1 MNHTT
6 TWTFEAKDNVSQPLH
21 TAQENVRRA
30 AEGMRNTW
38 RNLVSSM
45 KEGWDK
51 LATSMRP
58 IDWQA
63 ASQGFLNITQKFS
76 EAAQV
81 GADYE
86 KSLLDVA
93 AITGITGDDLDKLGD
108 KARNLAKEFGG
119 TATDN
124 LATFQTILSR
134 LGPQIGESDEA
145 LAKMGSYANT
155 LAKTMGGDVV
165 GATDALTTSML
176 QFKVDLQNPIAAAGE
191 MERMMNVMA
200 AGAKE
205 GAAEVTQIAQA
216 LVQAGGAAKL
226 SNVSFEETNAAL
238 QALAQSGKYGAEAG
252 VGLRNVLI
260 KMNAPSALSKEA
272 TNMLAAYRV
281 NMQKVSD
288 TTVPFAERLKELQKI
303 GQNTDVLAAVFG
315 AENIQ
320 AAQGLI
326 NTADAQAELT
336 QQISGTNVATE
347 QASIVMSGW
356 SEWLGRCKAW
366 LDDLKIGSFSFTK
379 VLGVVGDSL
388 GGVVS
393 VLGDMGSA
401 YSGLAPVLKGVGAWL
416 RQTVVAQKLMV
427 VWTKV
432 ATAVQWLW
440 NAALSANPIGIV
452 IVAIGALVAAIVWLA
467 NKVSG
472 WGEAWKHTWE
482 GAKLLFQG
490 FIAYIEMGWTTLIN
504 GLMIGLNKIKAGW
517 YSFKNAV
524 GLGDEAENN
533 KMLSQINED
542 TEKRKQAIADSAKKV
557 YETGIAAKEEFIKA
571 GQSLTWNK
579 EEKKEATEAPKAGN
593 LSASSA
599 IGGGTNPNPIT
610 PTKGSKEGGK
620 DGTMSVGG
628 SGGGNK
634 NITVNITMNCTFPI
648 DKTIGSKENAA
659 NGVIS
664 KINDR
669 MRDALVTL

>member
-1 MNHTT
+1 VNHTT
-6 TWTFEAKDNVSQPLH
+6 TWIFEAKDNVSQPLH

-30 AEGMRNTW
+30 TEGMHNTW
-38 RNLVSSM
+38 KDFISSM

-93 AITGITGDDLDKLGD
+93 AITGITGDDLDKLGG

-176 QFKVDLQNPIAAAGE
+176 QFKVNLDDPIAAAAE

-205 GAAEVTQIAQA
+205 GAAEVPQIAQA
-216 LVQAGGAAKL
+216 LIQAGGAAKL

-272 TNMLAAYRV
+272 TNMLAAYGV

-326 NTADAQAELT
+326 NTAQAQAELT

-347 QASIVMSGW
+347 QATIVMSGW
-356 SEWLGRCKAW
+356 SEWMGRCKAW

-388 GGVVS
+388 GGVIS
-393 VLGDMGSA
+393 TLGDMGSA
-401 YSGLAPVLKGVGAWL
+401 YSGLAPVVKALGGWLK
-416 RQTVVAQKLMV
+416 QTVVVQKLMV
-427 VWTKV
+427 VWTKA

-440 NAALSANPIGIV
+440 NAALSANPIGII
-452 IVAIGALVAAIVWLA
+452 IVAIGALVAGIIYLA

-490 FIAYIEMGWTTLIN
+490 FSASIETVWLTMVN
-504 GLMIGLNKIKAGW
+504 SLMIGLNKIKEGW
-517 YSFKNAV
+517 YEFKNAV
-524 GLGDEAENN
+524 GLGDESENN
-533 KMLSQINED
+533 KMLAQINKD
-542 TEKRKQAIADSAKKV
+542 TENRKKAIADSAKV
-557 YETGIAAKEEFIKA
+557 AYEANLAAKEEFIKA

-579 EEKKEATEAPKAGN
+579 NKKEATEAPKAGN

-599 IGGGTNPNPIT
+599 IGGGASPNPIT
-610 PTKGSKEGGK
+610 PTKGNKEGGK
-620 DGTMSVGG
+620 DSTMSVGG
-628 SGGGNK
+628 SGGGSK
-634 NITVNITMNCTFPI
+634 TITINITMNNTFPI
-648 DKTIGSKENAA
+648 DKTIGSKENTA

>member
-6 TWTFEAKDNVSQPLH
+6 TWIFEAKDNVSQPLH

-30 AEGMRNTW
+30 TEGMHNTW
-38 RNLVSSM
+38 KDFISSM

-51 LATSMRP
+51 LATSIRP

-93 AITGITGDDLDKLGD
+93 AITGITGDDLDKLGG

-176 QFKVDLQNPIAAAGE
+176 QFKVNLDDPIATAGE

-205 GAAEVTQIAQA
+205 GAAEVPQIAQA

-272 TNMLAAYRV
+272 TNMLAAYGV

-326 NTADAQAELT
+326 NTAQAQAELT
-336 QQISGTNVATE
+336 EQISGTNVATE
-347 QASIVMSGW
+347 QATIVMSGW
-356 SEWLGRCKAW
+356 SEWMGRCKAW

-388 GGVVS
+388 GGVIS
-393 VLGDMGSA
+393 TLGDMGSA
-401 YSGLAPVLKGVGAWL
+401 YSGLAPVVKALGGWLK
-416 RQTVVAQKLMV
+416 QTVVAQKLMV

-440 NAALSANPIGIV
+440 NAALSANPIGII
-452 IVAIGALVAAIVWLA
+452 IVAIGALVAGIIYLA

-490 FIAYIEMGWTTLIN
+490 FSASIETVWLTMVN
-504 GLMIGLNKIKAGW
+504 SLMIGLNKIKEGW
-517 YSFKNAV
+517 YEFKNAV
-524 GLGDEAENN
+524 GLGDENENN
-533 KMLSQINED
+533 KMLAQINED
-542 TEKRKQAIADSAKKV
+542 TENRKKAIADSAKV
-557 YETGIAAKEEFIKA
+557 AYEANLAAKEEFTKA

-579 EEKKEATEAPKAGN
+579 EKKEATEAPKAGN

-599 IGGGTNPNPIT
+599 IGGGANPTPIT
-610 PTKGSKEGGK
+610 PTKGGKDGGK

-628 SGGGNK
+628 SGGGSK
-634 NITVNITMNCTFPI
+634 TITINITMNNTFPI

>member
-6 TWTFEAKDNVSQPLH
+6 TWIFEAKDNVSQPLH

-30 AEGMRNTW
+30 TEGMHNTW
-38 RNLVSSM
+38 KDFISSV

-93 AITGITGDDLDKLGD
+93 AITGITGDDLDKLGG

-176 QFKVDLQNPIAAAGE
+176 QFKVNLDDPIAAAGE

-205 GAAEVTQIAQA
+205 GAAEVPQIAQA

-272 TNMLAAYRV
+272 TNMLAAYGV

-288 TTVPFAERLKELQKI
+288 TTMPFAERLKELQKI

-326 NTADAQAELT
+326 NTAQAQAELT
-336 QQISGTNVATE
+336 EQISGTNVATE
-347 QASIVMSGW
+347 QATIVMSGW
-356 SEWLGRCKAW
+356 SEWMSRCKAW

-388 GGVVS
+388 GGVIS
-393 VLGDMGSA
+393 TLGDMGSA
-401 YSGLAPVLKGVGAWL
+401 YSGLAPVVKALGGWLK
-416 RQTVVAQKLMV
+416 QTVIVQKLMV
-427 VWTKV
+427 VWTKA

-440 NAALSANPIGIV
+440 NAALSANPIGII
-452 IVAIGALVAAIVWLA
+452 IVAIGALVAGIIYLA

-490 FIAYIEMGWTTLIN
+490 FSASIETVWLTMVN
-504 GLMIGLNKIKAGW
+504 SLMIGLNKIKEGW
-517 YSFKNAV
+517 YEFKNAV
-524 GLGDEAENN
+524 GLGDENENN
-533 KMLSQINED
+533 KMLAQINED
-542 TEKRKQAIADSAKKV
+542 TENRKKAIADSAKV
-557 YETGIAAKEEFIKA
+557 AYEANLAAKEEFTKA
-571 GQSLTWNK
+571 GQSLSWNK
-579 EEKKEATEAPKAGN
+579 EKKEATEAPKAGN

-599 IGGGTNPNPIT
+599 IGVGANPIPIT
-610 PTKGSKEGGK
+610 PTKGGKDAGK
-620 DGTMSVGG
+620 DGTMSIGG
-628 SGGGNK
+628 SGGGSK
-634 NITVNITMNCTFPI
+634 TITINITMNNTFPI

>member
-6 TWTFEAKDNVSQPLH
+6 TWIFEAKDNVSQPLH

-30 AEGMRNTW
+30 TEGMHNTW
-38 RNLVSSM
+38 KDFISSM

-93 AITGITGDDLDKLGD
+93 AITGITGDDLDKLGG

-176 QFKVDLQNPIAAAGE
+176 QFKVNLDDPIAAAAE

-205 GAAEVTQIAQA
+205 GAAEVPQIAQA

-272 TNMLAAYRV
+272 TNMLEAYGV

-326 NTADAQAELT
+326 NTAQAQAELT

-347 QASIVMSGW
+347 QATIVMSGW
-356 SEWLGRCKAW
+356 SEWMGRCKAW
-366 LDDLKIGSFSFTK
+366 LDDLKIGSFSFAK

-388 GGVVS
+388 GGVIS
-393 VLGDMGSA
+393 TLGDMGSA
-401 YSGLAPVLKGVGAWL
+401 YSGLAPVVKALGGWLK
-416 RQTVVAQKLMV
+416 QTVVVQKLMV
-427 VWTKV
+427 VWTKA

-440 NAALSANPIGIV
+440 NAALSANPIGII
-452 IVAIGALVAAIVWLA
+452 IVAIGALVAGIIYLA

-490 FIAYIEMGWTTLIN
+490 FSASIETVWLTMVN
-504 GLMIGLNKIKAGW
+504 SLMIGLNKIKEGW
-517 YSFKNAV
+517 YEFKNAV
-524 GLGDEAENN
+524 GLGDESENN
-533 KMLSQINED
+533 KMLAQINED
-542 TEKRKQAIADSAKKV
+542 TENRKKAIADSAKV
-557 YETGIAAKEEFIKA
+557 AYEANLAAKEEFIKA

-579 EEKKEATEAPKAGN
+579 DKKEATEAPKAGN

-599 IGGGTNPNPIT
+599 IGGGASPNPIT

-620 DGTMSVGG
+620 DSTMSVGG
-628 SGGGNK
+628 SGGGSK
-634 NITVNITMNCTFPI
+634 TITINITMNNTFPI

-669 MRDALVTL
+669 MRDALITL

>member
-6 TWTFEAKDNVSQPLH
+6 TWIFEAKDNVSQPLH

-30 AEGMRNTW
+30 TEGMHNTW
-38 RNLVSSM
+38 KDFISSM

-93 AITGITGDDLDKLGD
+93 AITGITGDDLDKLGG

-176 QFKVDLQNPIAAAGE
+176 QFKVNLDDPIAAAGE

-205 GAAEVTQIAQA
+205 GAAEVPQIAQA

-272 TNMLAAYRV
+272 TNMLAAYGV

-326 NTADAQAELT
+326 NTAQAQAELT
-336 QQISGTNVATE
+336 EQISGTNVATE
-347 QASIVMSGW
+347 QATIVMSGW
-356 SEWLGRCKAW
+356 SEWMGRCKAW

-388 GGVVS
+388 GGVIS
-393 VLGDMGSA
+393 TLGDMGSA
-401 YSGLAPVLKGVGAWL
+401 YSGLAPVVKALGGWLK
-416 RQTVVAQKLMV
+416 QTVVVQKLMV
-427 VWTKV
+427 VWTKA

-440 NAALSANPIGIV
+440 NAALSANPIGII
-452 IVAIGALVAAIVWLA
+452 IVAIGALVAGIIYLA

-490 FIAYIEMGWTTLIN
+490 FSASIETVWLTMVN
-504 GLMIGLNKIKAGW
+504 SLMIGLNKIKEGW
-517 YSFKNAV
+517 YEFKNAV
-524 GLGDEAENN
+524 GLGDESENN
-533 KMLSQINED
+533 KMLAQINED
-542 TEKRKQAIADSAKKV
+542 TENRKKAIADSAKV
-557 YETGIAAKEEFIKA
+557 AYEANLAAKEEFIKA

-579 EEKKEATEAPKAGN
+579 DKKEATEAPKASN

-599 IGGGTNPNPIT
+599 IGGGASPNPIT

-620 DGTMSVGG
+620 DSTMSVGG
-628 SGGGNK
+628 SGGGSK
-634 NITVNITMNCTFPI
+634 TITINITMNNTFPI

>member
-6 TWTFEAKDNVSQPLH
+6 TWIFEAKDNVSQPLH

-30 AEGMRNTW
+30 TEGMHNTW
-38 RNLVSSM
+38 KDFISSM

-93 AITGITGDDLDKLGD
+93 AITGITGDDLDKLGG

-176 QFKVDLQNPIAAAGE
+176 QFKVNLDDPIAAAGE

-205 GAAEVTQIAQA
+205 GAAEVPQIAQA

-272 TNMLAAYRV
+272 TNMLAAYGV

-326 NTADAQAELT
+326 NTAQAQAELT
-336 QQISGTNVATE
+336 EQISGTNVAAE
-347 QASIVMSGW
+347 QATIVMSGW
-356 SEWLGRCKAW
+356 SEWMSRCKAW

-388 GGVVS
+388 GGVIS
-393 VLGDMGSA
+393 TLGDMGSA
-401 YSGLAPVLKGVGAWL
+401 YSGLAPVVKALGGWIK
-416 RQTVVAQKLMV
+416 QTVVAQKLMV

-440 NAALSANPIGIV
+440 NAALSANPIGII
-452 IVAIGALVAAIVWLA
+452 IVAIGALVAGIIYLA

-490 FIAYIEMGWTTLIN
+490 FSASIETVWLTMVN
-504 GLMIGLNKIKAGW
+504 SLMIGLNKIKEGW
-517 YSFKNAV
+517 YEFKNAV
-524 GLGDEAENN
+524 GLGDESENN

-542 TEKRKQAIADSAKKV
+542 TENRKKAIADSAKV
-557 YETGIAAKEEFIKA
+557 AYEANLAAKEEFIKA

-579 EEKKEATEAPKAGN
+579 EKKEATEAPKAGN

-599 IGGGTNPNPIT
+599 IGGGANPTPIT
-610 PTKGSKEGGK
+610 PTKGGKDGGK

-628 SGGGNK
+628 SGGGSK
-634 NITVNITMNCTFPI
+634 TITINITMNNTFPI

>member
-6 TWTFEAKDNVSQPLH
+6 TWIFEAKDNVSQPLH

-30 AEGMRNTW
+30 TEGMHNTW
-38 RNLVSSM
+38 KDFISSM

-93 AITGITGDDLDKLGD
+93 AITGITGDDLDKLGG

-176 QFKVDLQNPIAAAGE
+176 QFKVNLDDPIAAAAE

-205 GAAEVTQIAQA
+205 GAAEVPQIAQA
-216 LVQAGGAAKL
+216 LIQAGGAAKL

-272 TNMLAAYRV
+272 TNMLAAYGV

-326 NTADAQAELT
+326 NTAQAQAELT

-347 QASIVMSGW
+347 QATIVMSGW
-356 SEWLGRCKAW
+356 SEWMGRCKAW

-388 GGVVS
+388 GGVIS
-393 VLGDMGSA
+393 TLGDMGSA
-401 YSGLAPVLKGVGAWL
+401 YSGLAPVVKALGGWLK
-416 RQTVVAQKLMV
+416 QTVVVQKLMV
-427 VWTKV
+427 VWTKA

-440 NAALSANPIGIV
+440 NAALSANPIGII
-452 IVAIGALVAAIVWLA
+452 IVAIGALVAGIIYLA

-490 FIAYIEMGWTTLIN
+490 FSASIETVWLTMVN
-504 GLMIGLNKIKAGW
+504 SLMIGLNKIKEGW
-517 YSFKNAV
+517 YEFKNAV
-524 GLGDEAENN
+524 GLGDENENN
-533 KMLSQINED
+533 KMLAQINED
-542 TEKRKQAIADSAKKV
+542 TENRKKAITDSAKV
-557 YETGIAAKEEFIKA
+557 AYEANLAAKEEFIKA

-579 EEKKEATEAPKAGN
+579 NKKEATEAPKAGN

-599 IGGGTNPNPIT
+599 IGGGASPNPIT
-610 PTKGSKEGGK
+610 PTKGNKEGGK
-620 DGTMSVGG
+620 DSTMSVGG
-628 SGGGNK
+628 SGGGSK
-634 NITVNITMNCTFPI
+634 TITINITMNNTFPI
-648 DKTIGSKENAA
+648 DKTIGSKENTA

>member
-6 TWTFEAKDNVSQPLH
+6 TWIFEAKDNVSQPLH

-30 AEGMRNTW
+30 TEGMHNTW
-38 RNLVSSM
+38 KDFISSM

-93 AITGITGDDLDKLGD
+93 AITGITGDDLDKLGG

-176 QFKVDLQNPIAAAGE
+176 QFKVNLDDPIAAAGE

-205 GAAEVTQIAQA
+205 GAAEVPQIAQA

-272 TNMLAAYRV
+272 TNMLAAYGV

-326 NTADAQAELT
+326 NTAQAQAELT
-336 QQISGTNVATE
+336 EQISGTNVATE
-347 QASIVMSGW
+347 QATIVMSGW
-356 SEWLGRCKAW
+356 SEWMGRCKAW

-388 GGVVS
+388 GGVIS
-393 VLGDMGSA
+393 TLGDMGSA
-401 YSGLAPVLKGVGAWL
+401 YSGLAPVVKALGGWLK
-416 RQTVVAQKLMV
+416 QTVVAQKLMV

-440 NAALSANPIGIV
+440 NAALSANPIGII
-452 IVAIGALVAAIVWLA
+452 IVAIGALVAGIIYLA

-490 FIAYIEMGWTTLIN
+490 FSASIETVWLTMVN
-504 GLMIGLNKIKAGW
+504 SLMIGLNKIKEGW
-517 YSFKNAV
+517 YEFKNAV
-524 GLGDEAENN
+524 GLGDENENN
-533 KMLSQINED
+533 KMLAQINED
-542 TEKRKQAIADSAKKV
+542 TENRKKAIADSAKV
-557 YETGIAAKEEFIKA
+557 AYEANLAAKEEFTKA
-571 GQSLTWNK
+571 GQSLSWNK
-579 EEKKEATEAPKAGN
+579 EKKEATEAPKAGN

-599 IGGGTNPNPIT
+599 IGVGANPIPIT
-610 PTKGSKEGGK
+610 PTKGGKDAGK
-620 DGTMSVGG
+620 DGTMSIGG
-628 SGGGNK
+628 SGGGSK
-634 NITVNITMNCTFPI
+634 TITINITMNNTFPI

>member
-6 TWTFEAKDNVSQPLH
+6 TWIFEAKDNVSQPLY

-30 AEGMRNTW
+30 TEGMHNTW
-38 RNLVSSM
+38 KDFISSM

-93 AITGITGDDLDKLGD
+93 AITGITGDDLDKLGG

-176 QFKVDLQNPIAAAGE
+176 QFKVNLDDPIAAAGE

-205 GAAEVTQIAQA
+205 GAAEVPQIAQA

-272 TNMLAAYRV
+272 TNMLAAYGV

-326 NTADAQAELT
+326 NTAQAQAELT
-336 QQISGTNVATE
+336 EQISGTNVATE
-347 QASIVMSGW
+347 QATIVMSGW
-356 SEWLGRCKAW
+356 SEWMGRCKAW

-388 GGVVS
+388 GGVIS
-393 VLGDMGSA
+393 TLGDMGSA
-401 YSGLAPVLKGVGAWL
+401 YSGLAPVVKALGGWLK
-416 RQTVVAQKLMV
+416 QTVVVQKLMV
-427 VWTKV
+427 VWTKA
-432 ATAVQWLW
+432 ATSVQWLW
-440 NAALSANPIGIV
+440 NAALSANPIGII
-452 IVAIGALVAAIVWLA
+452 IVAIGALVAGIIYLA

-490 FIAYIEMGWTTLIN
+490 FSASIETVWLTMVN
-504 GLMIGLNKIKAGW
+504 SLMIGLNKIKEGW
-517 YSFKNAV
+517 YEFKNAV
-524 GLGDEAENN
+524 GLGDENENN
-533 KMLSQINED
+533 KMLAQINED
-542 TEKRKQAIADSAKKV
+542 TENRKKAITDSAKV
-557 YETGIAAKEEFIKA
+557 AYEANLAAKEEFTKA

-579 EEKKEATEAPKAGN
+579 EKKEATEAPKAGN

-599 IGGGTNPNPIT
+599 IGGGANPTPIT
-610 PTKGSKEGGK
+610 PTKGGKDGGK

-628 SGGGNK
+628 SGGGSK
-634 NITVNITMNCTFPI
+634 TITINITMNNTFPI

>member
-6 TWTFEAKDNVSQPLH
+6 TWTFEANDNVSETLH
-21 TAQENVRRA
+21 EAQENVQRVT
-30 AEGMRNTW
+30 EGMRQSW
-38 RNLVSSM
+38 QSLVSN
-45 KEGWDK
+45 
-51 LATSMRP
+51 LRP

-63 ASQGFLNITQKFS
+63 ATEGFQRFTGLFS
-76 EAAQV
+76 ASAQV

-93 AITGITGDDLDKLGD
+93 AITGITGDDLDNLGA

-119 TATDN
+119 SASDN

-205 GAAEVTQIAQA
+205 GAAEVPQIAQA

-272 TNMLAAYRV
+272 TNMLATYGV

-288 TTVPFAERLKELQKI
+288 TTVSFAERLKELQKI
-303 GQNTDVLAAVFG
+303 GQNTDALAAVFG

-326 NTADAQAELT
+326 NTAQAQAELT

-356 SEWLGRCKAW
+356 SEWMGRCKAW

-416 RQTVVAQKLMV
+416 RQTVVAQKLLV

-432 ATAVQWLW
+432 VTAVQWLW
-440 NAALSANPIGIV
+440 NAAMTANPIGII
-452 IVAIGALVAAIVWLA
+452 IVAIGALVAGIVWLA

-482 GAKLLFQG
+482 GAKLLFRG

-504 GLMIGLNKIKAGW
+504 GLMIGLNKIKEGW
-517 YSFKNAV
+517 YRFKNAV

-533 KMLSQINED
+533 KMLAQINED
-542 TEKRKQAIADSAKKV
+542 TEKRKQAIIDSAKKV
-557 YETGIAAKEEFIKA
+557 QETTLAAKEEFIKA
-571 GQSLTWNK
+571 GKSLKWNK
-579 EEKKEATEAPKAGN
+579 EEEKKETTESPKAGN

-599 IGGGTNPNPIT
+599 IGGGASPNPIT
-610 PTKGSKEGGK
+610 PTKGGKEGGK
-620 DGTMSVGG
+620 EETMSVAG
-628 SGGGNK
+628 SGGSSK
-634 NITVNITMNCTFPI
+634 TITINITMNNSFPI

>member
-6 TWTFEAKDNVSQPLH
+6 TWIFEAKDNVSQPLH

-30 AEGMRNTW
+30 TEGMHNTW
-38 RNLVSSM
+38 KDFISSM

-93 AITGITGDDLDKLGD
+93 AITGITGDDLDKLGE

-176 QFKVDLQNPIAAAGE
+176 QFKVNLDDPIAAAGE

-205 GAAEVTQIAQA
+205 GAAEVPQIAQA

-260 KMNAPSALSKEA
+260 KMNAPSAISKEA
-272 TNMLAAYRV
+272 TNMLAAYGV

-326 NTADAQAELT
+326 NTAQAQAELT
-336 QQISGTNVATE
+336 DQISDTNVATE

-356 SEWLGRCKAW
+356 SEWMGRCKAW

-379 VLGVVGDSL
+379 VLGVVGDSI
-388 GGVVS
+388 GGVIS
-393 VLGDMGSA
+393 TLGDMGSA
-401 YSGLAPVLKGVGAWL
+401 YSGLAPVVKALGGWLK
-416 RQTVVAQKLMV
+416 QTVVVQKLMV

-440 NAALSANPIGIV
+440 NAALSANPIGII
-452 IVAIGALVAAIVWLA
+452 IVAIGALVAGIIYLA

-490 FIAYIEMGWTTLIN
+490 FSASIETVWLTMVN
-504 GLMIGLNKIKAGW
+504 SLMIGLNKIKEGW
-517 YSFKNAV
+517 YEFKNAV
-524 GLGDEAENN
+524 GLGDENENN
-533 KMLSQINED
+533 KMLAQINED
-542 TEKRKQAIADSAKKV
+542 TENRKKAIADSAKV
-557 YETGIAAKEEFIKA
+557 AYEANLAAKEEFTKA

-579 EEKKEATEAPKAGN
+579 EKKEATEAPKAGN

-599 IGGGTNPNPIT
+599 IGGGANPTPIT
-610 PTKGSKEGGK
+610 PTKGGKDGGK

-628 SGGGNK
+628 SGGGSK
-634 NITVNITMNCTFPI
+634 TITINITMNNTFPI

>member
-6 TWTFEAKDNVSQPLH
+6 TWTFEANDNVSETLH
-21 TAQENVRRA
+21 EAQANVQRA
-30 AEGMRNTW
+30 TEGMRQSW
-38 RNLVSSM
+38 QSLVSN
-45 KEGWDK
+45 
-51 LATSMRP
+51 LRP

-63 ASQGFLNITQKFS
+63 ATEGFQRLTGLFS
-76 EAAQV
+76 ASAQV

-86 KSLLDVA
+86 KALLDVA
-93 AITGITGDDLDKLGD
+93 AITGITGDDLDNLGD

-119 TATDN
+119 SASDN

-176 QFKVDLQNPIAAAGE
+176 QFKVNLDDPIAAAGE

-205 GAAEVTQIAQA
+205 GAAEVPQIAQA

-272 TNMLAAYRV
+272 TNMLAAYGV

-326 NTADAQAELT
+326 NTANAQAELT

-401 YSGLAPVLKGVGAWL
+401 YSGFAPVLKGVGTWL
-416 RQTVVAQKLMV
+416 RQTVVAQKLLV

-432 ATAVQWLW
+432 VTAVQWLW
-440 NAALSANPIGIV
+440 NAAMTANPIGII
-452 IVAIGALVAAIVWLA
+452 IVAIGALVAGIVWLA

-482 GAKLLFQG
+482 GAKLLFRG

-504 GLMIGLNKIKAGW
+504 GLMIGLNKIKEGW
-517 YSFKNAV
+517 YRFKNAV

-533 KMLSQINED
+533 KMLAQINED
-542 TEKRKQAIADSAKKV
+542 TEKRKQAIIDSAKKV
-557 YETGIAAKEEFIKA
+557 QETTLAAKEEFIKA
-571 GQSLTWNK
+571 GKSLKWNK
-579 EEKKEATEAPKAGN
+579 EEEKKENTESPKAGN

-599 IGGGTNPNPIT
+599 IGGGASSNPIT
-610 PTKGSKEGGK
+610 PTKGGKEGGK
-620 DGTMSVGG
+620 EGTMSVAG
-628 SGGGNK
+628 SGGSSK
-634 NITVNITMNCTFPI
+634 TITINITMNNSFPI

-669 MRDALVTL
+669 MRDALVNL

>member
-30 AEGMRNTW
+30 TEGMQNTW
-38 RNLVSSM
+38 KDFISSM

-86 KSLLDVA
+86 KSLLDVS
-93 AITGITGDDLDKLGD
+93 AITGITGDGLDKLGG

-134 LGPQIGESDEA
+134 LGPQIGKSDEA
-145 LAKMGSYANT
+145 LAKMGRSANT

-176 QFKVDLQNPIAAAGE
+176 QFKVNLDDPIAAAGE

-205 GAAEVTQIAQA
+205 GAAEVPQIAQA

-272 TNMLAAYRV
+272 TNMLAAYGV

-326 NTADAQAELT
+326 NTAQAQAELT
-336 QQISGTNVATE
+336 EQISGTNVATE
-347 QASIVMSGW
+347 QATIVMSGW
-356 SEWLGRCKAW
+356 SEWMGRCKAW

-388 GGVVS
+388 GGVIS
-393 VLGDMGSA
+393 TLGDMGSA
-401 YSGLAPVLKGVGAWL
+401 YSGLAPVVKALGGWLK
-416 RQTVVAQKLMV
+416 QTVVVQKLMV
-427 VWTKV
+427 VWTKA

-440 NAALSANPIGIV
+440 NAALSANPIGII
-452 IVAIGALVAAIVWLA
+452 IVAIGALVAGIIYLA

-490 FIAYIEMGWTTLIN
+490 FSASIETVWLTMVN
-504 GLMIGLNKIKAGW
+504 SLMIGLNKIKEGW
-517 YSFKNAV
+517 YEFKNTV
-524 GLGDEAENN
+524 GLGDESENN
-533 KMLSQINED
+533 NMLAQINED
-542 TEKRKQAIADSAKKV
+542 TENRKKAIADSAKV
-557 YETGIAAKEEFIKA
+557 AYEANLAAKEEFIKA

-579 EEKKEATEAPKAGN
+579 DKKEATEAPKAGN

-599 IGGGTNPNPIT
+599 IGGGANPTPIT
-610 PTKGSKEGGK
+610 STKGNKDGGK

-628 SGGGNK
+628 NGGGSK
-634 NITVNITMNCTFPI
+634 TITINITMNNTFPI
-648 DKTIGSKENAA
+648 DKTIGSKENVA

>member
-1 MNHTT
+1 VNHTT
-6 TWTFEAKDNVSQPLH
+6 TWTFEANDNISGTLH

-30 AEGMRNTW
+30 TEGMRESWQT
-38 RNLVSSM
+38 LV
-45 KEGWDK
+45 
-51 LATSMRP
+51 TSLRP

-63 ASQGFLNITQKFS
+63 ATEGFQRLTGLFS
-76 EAAQV
+76 ASAQV

-119 TATDN
+119 TASDN
-124 LATFQTILSR
+124 LSTFQTILSR

-205 GAAEVTQIAQA
+205 GAAEVPQIAQA

-272 TNMLAAYRV
+272 TNMLASYGV

-303 GQNTDVLAAVFG
+303 GQNTDALAAVFG

-326 NTADAQAELT
+326 NTAQAQAELT
-336 QQISGTNVATE
+336 EQISGTNVATE

-393 VLGDMGSA
+393 VLGDMGAA
-401 YSGLAPVLKGVGAWL
+401 YSGLAPVLKRVGAWL
-416 RQTVVAQKLMV
+416 KQTVVAQKLMV

-440 NAALSANPIGIV
+440 NAALSANPIGII
-452 IVAIGALVAAIVWLA
+452 IVAIGALVAGIVWLA

-504 GLMIGLNKIKAGW
+504 GLMIGLNKIKEGW

-524 GLGDEAENN
+524 GMGDEAENN

-579 EEKKEATEAPKAGN
+579 EEAKKEATEAPKAGN
-593 LSASSA
+593 LSANSA
-599 IGGGTNPNPIT
+599 IGGGANPTPIT
-610 PTKGSKEGGK
+610 PAKGGK
-620 DGTMSVGG
+620 DGGKDSTMSVGG
-628 SGGGNK
+628 GAGGNK

-648 DKTIGSKENAA
+648 DKTIGSKETAA

>member
-6 TWTFEAKDNVSQPLH
+6 TWIFEAKDNVSQPLH

-30 AEGMRNTW
+30 TEGMHNTW
-38 RNLVSSM
+38 KDFISSM

-81 GADYE
+81 GADFE

-93 AITGITGDDLDKLGD
+93 AITGITGDDLDKLGG

-176 QFKVDLQNPIAAAGE
+176 QFKVNLDDPIAAAAE

-205 GAAEVTQIAQA
+205 GAAEVPQIAQA

-272 TNMLAAYRV
+272 TNMLAAYGV

-326 NTADAQAELT
+326 NTAQAQAELT

-347 QASIVMSGW
+347 QATIVMSGW
-356 SEWLGRCKAW
+356 SEWMGRCKAW
-366 LDDLKIGSFSFTK
+366 LDDLKIGSFSFAK

-388 GGVVS
+388 GGVIS
-393 VLGDMGSA
+393 TLGDMGSA
-401 YSGLAPVLKGVGAWL
+401 YSGLAPVVKALGGWLK
-416 RQTVVAQKLMV
+416 QTVVVQKLMV
-427 VWTKV
+427 VWTKA

-440 NAALSANPIGIV
+440 NAALSANPIGII
-452 IVAIGALVAAIVWLA
+452 IVAIGALVAGIIYLA

-490 FIAYIEMGWTTLIN
+490 FSASIETVWLTMVN
-504 GLMIGLNKIKAGW
+504 SLMIGLNKIKEGW
-517 YSFKNAV
+517 YEFKNAV
-524 GLGDEAENN
+524 GLGDESENN
-533 KMLSQINED
+533 KMLAQINED
-542 TEKRKQAIADSAKKV
+542 TENRKKAIADSAKV
-557 YETGIAAKEEFIKA
+557 AYEANLAAKEEFIKA

-579 EEKKEATEAPKAGN
+579 DKKEATEAPKAGN

-599 IGGGTNPNPIT
+599 IGGGASPNPIT

-620 DGTMSVGG
+620 DSTMSVGG
-628 SGGGNK
+628 SGGGSK
-634 NITVNITMNCTFPI
+634 TITINITMNNTFPI

>member
-1 MNHTT
+1 VNHTT
-6 TWTFEAKDNVSQPLH
+6 TWIFEAKDNVSQPLH

-30 AEGMRNTW
+30 TEGMHNTW
-38 RNLVSSM
+38 KDFISSM

-51 LATSMRP
+51 LATSIRP

-93 AITGITGDDLDKLGD
+93 AITGIAGDDLDKLGG

-134 LGPQIGESDEA
+134 LGPQIGESDEV

-176 QFKVDLQNPIAAAGE
+176 QFKVNLDDPIAAASE

-205 GAAEVTQIAQA
+205 GAAEVPQIAQA

-272 TNMLAAYRV
+272 TNMLAAYGV

-326 NTADAQAELT
+326 NTAQAQAELT
-336 QQISGTNVATE
+336 EQISGTNVATE
-347 QASIVMSGW
+347 QATIVMSGW
-356 SEWLGRCKAW
+356 SEWMGRCKAW

-388 GGVVS
+388 GGVIS
-393 VLGDMGSA
+393 TLGDMGSA
-401 YSGLAPVLKGVGAWL
+401 YSGLAPVVKALGGWLK
-416 RQTVVAQKLMV
+416 QTVVVQKLMV
-427 VWTKV
+427 VWTKA

-440 NAALSANPIGIV
+440 NAALSANPIGII
-452 IVAIGALVAAIVWLA
+452 IVAIGALVAGIIYLA

-490 FIAYIEMGWTTLIN
+490 FSASIETVWLTMVN
-504 GLMIGLNKIKAGW
+504 SLMIGLNKIKEGW
-517 YSFKNAV
+517 YEFKNAV
-524 GLGDEAENN
+524 GLGDENENN
-533 KMLSQINED
+533 KMLAQINED
-542 TEKRKQAIADSAKKV
+542 TENRKKAITDSAKV
-557 YETGIAAKEEFIKA
+557 AYEANLAAKEEFTKA

-579 EEKKEATEAPKAGN
+579 EKKEATEAPKAGN

-599 IGGGTNPNPIT
+599 IGGGANPTPIT
-610 PTKGSKEGGK
+610 PTKGGKDGSK

-628 SGGGNK
+628 SGGGSK
-634 NITVNITMNCTFPI
+634 TITINITMNNTFPI
-648 DKTIGSKENAA
+648 DKTIGSKENVA

>member
-1 MNHTT
+1 VNHTT
-6 TWTFEAKDNVSQPLH
+6 TWIFEAKDNVSQPLH

-30 AEGMRNTW
+30 TEGMHNTW
-38 RNLVSSM
+38 KDFISSM

-93 AITGITGDDLDKLGD
+93 AITGITGDDLDKLGG

-176 QFKVDLQNPIAAAGE
+176 QFKVNLDDPIAAAGE

-205 GAAEVTQIAQA
+205 GAAEVPQIAQA

-272 TNMLAAYRV
+272 TNMLAAYGV

-326 NTADAQAELT
+326 NTAQAQAELT
-336 QQISGTNVATE
+336 EQISGTNVAAE
-347 QASIVMSGW
+347 QATIVMSGW
-356 SEWLGRCKAW
+356 SEWMGRCKAW

-388 GGVVS
+388 GGVIS
-393 VLGDMGSA
+393 TLGDMGSA
-401 YSGLAPVLKGVGAWL
+401 YSGLAPVVKALGGWLK
-416 RQTVVAQKLMV
+416 QTVVAQKLMV
-427 VWTKV
+427 VWTKA

-440 NAALSANPIGIV
+440 NAALSANPIGII
-452 IVAIGALVAAIVWLA
+452 IVAIGALVAGIIYLA

-482 GAKLLFQG
+482 AAKLLFQG
-490 FIAYIEMGWTTLIN
+490 FSASIETVWLTMVN
-504 GLMIGLNKIKAGW
+504 SLMIGLNKIKEGW
-517 YSFKNAV
+517 YEFKNAV
-524 GLGDEAENN
+524 GLGDENENN
-533 KMLSQINED
+533 KMLAQINED
-542 TEKRKQAIADSAKKV
+542 TENRKKAITDSAKV
-557 YETGIAAKEEFIKA
+557 AYEANLAAKEEFTKA

-579 EEKKEATEAPKAGN
+579 EKKEAAEAPKAGN

-599 IGGGTNPNPIT
+599 IGGGANPTPIT
-610 PTKGSKEGGK
+610 PTKGGKDGGK

-628 SGGGNK
+628 SGGGSK
-634 NITVNITMNCTFPI
+634 TITINITMNNTFPI

>member
-6 TWTFEAKDNVSQPLH
+6 TWIFEAKDNVSQPLH

-30 AEGMRNTW
+30 TEGMHNTW
-38 RNLVSSM
+38 KDFISSM
-45 KEGWDK
+45 KDGWDK

-93 AITGITGDDLDKLGD
+93 AITGIAGDDLDKLGG

-176 QFKVDLQNPIAAAGE
+176 QFKVNLDDPIAAAAE

-205 GAAEVTQIAQA
+205 GAAEVPQIAQA

-272 TNMLAAYRV
+272 TNMLAAYGV

-326 NTADAQAELT
+326 NTAQAQAELT
-336 QQISGTNVATE
+336 EQISGTNVATE
-347 QASIVMSGW
+347 QATIVMSGW
-356 SEWLGRCKAW
+356 SEWMGRCKAW

-379 VLGVVGDSL
+379 VLGVVGDSI
-388 GGVVS
+388 GGVIS
-393 VLGDMGSA
+393 SLGDMGSA
-401 YSGLAPVLKGVGAWL
+401 YSGLAPVVKALGGWLK
-416 RQTVVAQKLMV
+416 QTVVVQKLMV
-427 VWTKV
+427 VWTKA

-440 NAALSANPIGIV
+440 NAALSANPIGII
-452 IVAIGALVAAIVWLA
+452 IVAIGALVAGIIYLA

-490 FIAYIEMGWTTLIN
+490 FSASIETVWLTMVN
-504 GLMIGLNKIKAGW
+504 SLMIGLNKIKEGW
-517 YSFKNAV
+517 YEFKNAV
-524 GLGDEAENN
+524 GLGDESENN

-542 TEKRKQAIADSAKKV
+542 TENRKKAIVDSAKV
-557 YETGIAAKEEFIKA
+557 AYEANLAAKEEFTKA

-579 EEKKEATEAPKAGN
+579 EKKEATEAPKAGN

-599 IGGGTNPNPIT
+599 IGGGANPTPIT
-610 PTKGSKEGGK
+610 PTKGGKEGGK
-620 DGTMSVGG
+620 DSTMSVGG
-628 SGGGNK
+628 SGGGSK
-634 NITVNITMNCTFPI
+634 TITINITMNNTFPI

>member
-6 TWTFEAKDNVSQPLH
+6 TWIFEAKDNVSQPLH

-30 AEGMRNTW
+30 TEGMHNTW
-38 RNLVSSM
+38 KDFISSM

-81 GADYE
+81 GANYE

-165 GATDALTTSML
+165 GATDALTTSIL

-205 GAAEVTQIAQA
+205 GAAEVPQIAQA

-272 TNMLAAYRV
+272 TNMLAAYGV

-326 NTADAQAELT
+326 NTAQAQAELT
-336 QQISGTNVATE
+336 EQISGTNVATE
-347 QASIVMSGW
+347 QATIVMSGW
-356 SEWLGRCKAW
+356 SEWMGRCKAW

-388 GGVVS
+388 GGVIS
-393 VLGDMGSA
+393 TLGDMGSA
-401 YSGLAPVLKGVGAWL
+401 YSGLAPVVKALGGWLK
-416 RQTVVAQKLMV
+416 QTVVVQKLMV
-427 VWTKV
+427 VWTKA

-440 NAALSANPIGIV
+440 NAALSANPIGII
-452 IVAIGALVAAIVWLA
+452 IVAIGALVAGIIYLA

-490 FIAYIEMGWTTLIN
+490 FSASIETVWLTMVN
-504 GLMIGLNKIKAGW
+504 SLMIGLNKIKEGW
-517 YSFKNAV
+517 YEFKNTV
-524 GLGDEAENN
+524 GLGDESENN
-533 KMLSQINED
+533 NMLAQINED
-542 TEKRKQAIADSAKKV
+542 TENRKKAIVDSAKV
-557 YETGIAAKEEFIKA
+557 AYEANLAAKEEFIKA

-579 EEKKEATEAPKAGN
+579 DKKEATEAPKAGN

-599 IGGGTNPNPIT
+599 IGGGANPTPIT
-610 PTKGSKEGGK
+610 STKGNKDGGK

-628 SGGGNK
+628 NGGGSK
-634 NITVNITMNCTFPI
+634 TITINITMNNTFPI

>member
-6 TWTFEAKDNVSQPLH
+6 TWTFEANDNVSETLH
-21 TAQENVRRA
+21 EAQANVQRA
-30 AEGMRNTW
+30 TEGMRQSW
-38 RNLVSSM
+38 QSLVSN
-45 KEGWDK
+45 
-51 LATSMRP
+51 LRP

-63 ASQGFLNITQKFS
+63 ATEGFQRLTGLFS
-76 EAAQV
+76 ASAQV

-86 KSLLDVA
+86 KALLDVA
-93 AITGITGDDLDKLGD
+93 AITGITGDDLDNLGD

-119 TATDN
+119 SASDN

-176 QFKVDLQNPIAAAGE
+176 QFKVNLDDPIAAAGE

-205 GAAEVTQIAQA
+205 GAAEVPQIAQA

-272 TNMLAAYRV
+272 TNMLAAYGV

-326 NTADAQAELT
+326 NTANAQAELT

-401 YSGLAPVLKGVGAWL
+401 YSGFAPVLKGVGTWL
-416 RQTVVAQKLMV
+416 RQTVVAQKLLV

-432 ATAVQWLW
+432 VTAVQWLW
-440 NAALSANPIGIV
+440 NVAMTANPIGII
-452 IVAIGALVAAIVWLA
+452 IVAIGALVAGIVWLA

-482 GAKLLFQG
+482 GAKLLFRG

-504 GLMIGLNKIKAGW
+504 GLMIGLNKIKEGW
-517 YSFKNAV
+517 YRFKNAV

-533 KMLSQINED
+533 KMLAQINED
-542 TEKRKQAIADSAKKV
+542 TEKRKQAIIDSAKKV
-557 YETGIAAKEEFIKA
+557 QETTLAAKEEFIKA
-571 GQSLTWNK
+571 GKSLKWNK
-579 EEKKEATEAPKAGN
+579 EEEKKENTESPKAGN

-599 IGGGTNPNPIT
+599 IGGGASSNPIT
-610 PTKGSKEGGK
+610 PTKGGKEGGK
-620 DGTMSVGG
+620 EGTMSVAG
-628 SGGGNK
+628 SGGSSK
-634 NITVNITMNCTFPI
+634 TITINITMNNSFPI

>member
-6 TWTFEAKDNVSQPLH
+6 TWIFEAKDNVSQPLH

-30 AEGMRNTW
+30 TEGMHNTW
-38 RNLVSSM
+38 KDFISSM

-51 LATSMRP
+51 LATSIRP

-93 AITGITGDDLDKLGD
+93 AITGIAGDDLDKLGG

-134 LGPQIGESDEA
+134 LGPQIGESDEV

-176 QFKVDLQNPIAAAGE
+176 QFKVNLDDPIAAASE

-205 GAAEVTQIAQA
+205 GAAEVPQIAQA

-272 TNMLAAYRV
+272 TNMLAAYGV

-326 NTADAQAELT
+326 NTAQAQAELT
-336 QQISGTNVATE
+336 EQISGTNVATE
-347 QASIVMSGW
+347 QATIVMSGW
-356 SEWLGRCKAW
+356 SEWMGRCKAW

-388 GGVVS
+388 GGVIS
-393 VLGDMGSA
+393 TLGDMGSA
-401 YSGLAPVLKGVGAWL
+401 YSGLAPVVKALGGWLK
-416 RQTVVAQKLMV
+416 QTVVVQKLMV
-427 VWTKV
+427 VWTKA

-440 NAALSANPIGIV
+440 NAALSANPIGII
-452 IVAIGALVAAIVWLA
+452 IVAIGALVAGIIYLA

-490 FIAYIEMGWTTLIN
+490 FSASIETVWLTMVN
-504 GLMIGLNKIKAGW
+504 SLMIGLNKIKEGW
-517 YSFKNAV
+517 YEFKNAV
-524 GLGDEAENN
+524 GLGDENENN
-533 KMLSQINED
+533 KMLAQINED
-542 TEKRKQAIADSAKKV
+542 TENRKKAITDSAKV
-557 YETGIAAKEEFIKA
+557 AYEANLAAKEEFTKA

-579 EEKKEATEAPKAGN
+579 EKKEATEAPKAGN

-599 IGGGTNPNPIT
+599 IGGGANPTPIT
-610 PTKGSKEGGK
+610 PTKGGKDGSK

-628 SGGGNK
+628 SGGGSK
-634 NITVNITMNCTFPI
+634 TITINITMNNTFPI
-648 DKTIGSKENAA
+648 DKTIGSKENVA

>member
-6 TWTFEAKDNVSQPLH
+6 TWIFEAKDNVSQPLH

-30 AEGMRNTW
+30 TEGMHNTW
-38 RNLVSSM
+38 KDFISSM

-81 GADYE
+81 GAIYE

-205 GAAEVTQIAQA
+205 GAAEVPQIAQA

-272 TNMLAAYRV
+272 TNMLAAYGV

-326 NTADAQAELT
+326 NTAQAQAELT
-336 QQISGTNVATE
+336 EQISGTNVATE
-347 QASIVMSGW
+347 QATIVMSGW
-356 SEWLGRCKAW
+356 SEWMGRCKAW

-388 GGVVS
+388 GGVIS
-393 VLGDMGSA
+393 TLGDMGSA
-401 YSGLAPVLKGVGAWL
+401 YSGLAPVIKALGGWLK
-416 RQTVVAQKLMV
+416 QTVVVQKLMV
-427 VWTKV
+427 VWTKA

-440 NAALSANPIGIV
+440 NAALSANPIGII
-452 IVAIGALVAAIVWLA
+452 IVAIGALVAGIIYLA

-490 FIAYIEMGWTTLIN
+490 FSASIETVWLTMVN
-504 GLMIGLNKIKAGW
+504 SLMIGLNKIKEGW
-517 YSFKNAV
+517 YEFKNTV
-524 GLGDEAENN
+524 GLGDESENN
-533 KMLSQINED
+533 NMLAQINED
-542 TEKRKQAIADSAKKV
+542 TENRKKAIADSAKV
-557 YETGIAAKEEFIKA
+557 AFEANLAAKEEFIKA

-579 EEKKEATEAPKAGN
+579 EKKEATEAPKAGN

-599 IGGGTNPNPIT
+599 IGGGANLTPIIS
-610 PTKGSKEGGK
+610 TKGNKDGGK

-628 SGGGNK
+628 SGGGSK
-634 NITVNITMNCTFPI
+634 TITINITMNNTFPI

>member
-6 TWTFEAKDNVSQPLH
+6 TWIFEAKDNVSQPLH

-30 AEGMRNTW
+30 TEGMHNTW
-38 RNLVSSM
+38 KDFISSM

-81 GADYE
+81 GADFE

-93 AITGITGDDLDKLGD
+93 AITGITGDDLDKLGG

-165 GATDALTTSML
+165 EATDALTTSML
-176 QFKVDLQNPIAAAGE
+176 QFKVNLDDPIAAAAE

-205 GAAEVTQIAQA
+205 GAAEVPQIAQA

-272 TNMLAAYRV
+272 TNMLAAYGV

-326 NTADAQAELT
+326 NTAQAQAELT

-347 QASIVMSGW
+347 QATIVMSGW
-356 SEWLGRCKAW
+356 SEWMGRCKAW
-366 LDDLKIGSFSFTK
+366 LDDLKIGSFSFAK

-388 GGVVS
+388 GGVIS
-393 VLGDMGSA
+393 TLGDMGSA
-401 YSGLAPVLKGVGAWL
+401 YSGLAPVVKALGGWLK
-416 RQTVVAQKLMV
+416 QTVVVQKLMV
-427 VWTKV
+427 VWTKA

-440 NAALSANPIGIV
+440 NAALSANPIGII
-452 IVAIGALVAAIVWLA
+452 IVAIGALVAGIIYLA

-490 FIAYIEMGWTTLIN
+490 FSASIETVWLTMVN
-504 GLMIGLNKIKAGW
+504 SLMIGLNKIKEGW
-517 YSFKNAV
+517 YEFKNAV
-524 GLGDEAENN
+524 GLGDESENN
-533 KMLSQINED
+533 KMLAQINED
-542 TEKRKQAIADSAKKV
+542 TENRKKAIADSAKV
-557 YETGIAAKEEFIKA
+557 AYEANLAAKEEFIKA

-579 EEKKEATEAPKAGN
+579 DKKEATEAPKAGN

-599 IGGGTNPNPIT
+599 IGGGASTNPIT

-628 SGGGNK
+628 SGGGSK
-634 NITVNITMNCTFPI
+634 TITINITMNNTFPI

>member
-6 TWTFEAKDNVSQPLH
+6 TWIFEAKDNVSQPLH

-30 AEGMRNTW
+30 TEGMHNTW
-38 RNLVSSM
+38 KDFISSM

-51 LATSMRP
+51 LATSIRP

-93 AITGITGDDLDKLGD
+93 AITGIAGDDLDKLGG

-176 QFKVDLQNPIAAAGE
+176 QFKVNLDDPIAAAGE

-205 GAAEVTQIAQA
+205 GAAEVPQIAQA

-272 TNMLAAYRV
+272 TNMLAAYGV

-326 NTADAQAELT
+326 NTAQAQAELT
-336 QQISGTNVATE
+336 EQISGTNVATE
-347 QASIVMSGW
+347 QATIVMSGW
-356 SEWLGRCKAW
+356 SEWMGRCKAW

-388 GGVVS
+388 GGVIS
-393 VLGDMGSA
+393 TLGDMGSA
-401 YSGLAPVLKGVGAWL
+401 YSGLAPVVKALGGWLK
-416 RQTVVAQKLMV
+416 QTVVVQKLMV
-427 VWTKV
+427 VWTKA

-440 NAALSANPIGIV
+440 NAALSANPIGII
-452 IVAIGALVAAIVWLA
+452 IVAIGALVAGIIYLA

-490 FIAYIEMGWTTLIN
+490 FSASIETVWLTMVN
-504 GLMIGLNKIKAGW
+504 SLMIGLNKIKEGW
-517 YSFKNAV
+517 YEFKNAV
-524 GLGDEAENN
+524 GLGDENENN
-533 KMLSQINED
+533 KMLAQINED
-542 TEKRKQAIADSAKKV
+542 TENRKKAITDSAKV
-557 YETGIAAKEEFIKA
+557 AYEANLAAKEEFTKA

-579 EEKKEATEAPKAGN
+579 EKKEATEAPKAGN

-599 IGGGTNPNPIT
+599 IGGGANPTPIT
-610 PTKGSKEGGK
+610 PTKGGKDGGK

-628 SGGGNK
+628 SGGGSK
-634 NITVNITMNCTFPI
+634 TITINITMNNTFPI

>member
-6 TWTFEAKDNVSQPLH
+6 TWIFEAKDNVSQPLH

-30 AEGMRNTW
+30 TEGMHNTW
-38 RNLVSSM
+38 KDFISSM

-93 AITGITGDDLDKLGD
+93 AITGITGDDLDKLGG

-176 QFKVDLQNPIAAAGE
+176 QFKVNLDDPIAAAGE

-205 GAAEVTQIAQA
+205 GAAEVPQIAQA

-272 TNMLAAYRV
+272 TNMLAAYGV

-326 NTADAQAELT
+326 NTAQAQAELT
-336 QQISGTNVATE
+336 EQISGTNVATE
-347 QASIVMSGW
+347 QATIVMSGW
-356 SEWLGRCKAW
+356 SEWMGRCKAW

-388 GGVVS
+388 GGVIGT
-393 VLGDMGSA
+393 LGDMGSA
-401 YSGLAPVLKGVGAWL
+401 YSGLAPVVKALGGWLK
-416 RQTVVAQKLMV
+416 QTVVVQKLMV
-427 VWTKV
+427 VWTKA

-440 NAALSANPIGIV
+440 NAALSANPIGII
-452 IVAIGALVAAIVWLA
+452 IVAIGALVAGIIYLA

-490 FIAYIEMGWTTLIN
+490 FSASIETVWLTMVN
-504 GLMIGLNKIKAGW
+504 SLMIGLNKIKEGW
-517 YSFKNAV
+517 YEFKNTV
-524 GLGDEAENN
+524 GLGDESENN

-542 TEKRKQAIADSAKKV
+542 TENRKKAITDSAKV
-557 YETGIAAKEEFIKA
+557 AYEANLAAKEEFTKA
-571 GQSLTWNK
+571 GQSLSWNK
-579 EEKKEATEAPKAGN
+579 EKKEATEAPKAGN

-599 IGGGTNPNPIT
+599 IGVGANPIPIT
-610 PTKGSKEGGK
+610 PTKGGKDAGK
-620 DGTMSVGG
+620 DGTMSIGG
-628 SGGGNK
+628 SGGGSK
-634 NITVNITMNCTFPI
+634 TITINITMNNTFPI

>member
-6 TWTFEAKDNVSQPLH
+6 TWIFEAKDNVSQPLH

-30 AEGMRNTW
+30 TEGMHNTW
-38 RNLVSSM
+38 KDFISSM

-108 KARNLAKEFGG
+108 KARKLAKEFGG

-176 QFKVDLQNPIAAAGE
+176 QFKVNLDDPIAAAAE

-205 GAAEVTQIAQA
+205 GAAEVPQIAQA

-272 TNMLAAYRV
+272 TNMLAAYGV

-326 NTADAQAELT
+326 NTAQAQAELT

-347 QASIVMSGW
+347 QATIVMSGW
-356 SEWLGRCKAW
+356 SEWMGRCKAW

-388 GGVVS
+388 GGVIS
-393 VLGDMGSA
+393 TLGDMGSA
-401 YSGLAPVLKGVGAWL
+401 YSGLAPVVKALGGWLK
-416 RQTVVAQKLMV
+416 QTVVVQKLMV
-427 VWTKV
+427 VWTKA

-440 NAALSANPIGIV
+440 NAALSANPIGII
-452 IVAIGALVAAIVWLA
+452 IVAIGALVAGIIYLA

-490 FIAYIEMGWTTLIN
+490 FSASIETVWLTMVN
-504 GLMIGLNKIKAGW
+504 SLMIGLNKIKEGW
-517 YSFKNAV
+517 YEFKNAV
-524 GLGDEAENN
+524 GLGDESENN
-533 KMLSQINED
+533 KMLAQINED
-542 TEKRKQAIADSAKKV
+542 TENRKKAIADSAKV
-557 YETGIAAKEEFIKA
+557 AYEANLAAKEEFIKA

-579 EEKKEATEAPKAGN
+579 DKKEATEAPKAGN

-599 IGGGTNPNPIT
+599 IGGGASPNPIT

-620 DGTMSVGG
+620 DSTMSVGG
-628 SGGGNK
+628 SGGGSK
-634 NITVNITMNCTFPI
+634 TITINITMNNTFPI

>member
-6 TWTFEAKDNVSQPLH
+6 TWTFEANDNVSETLH
-21 TAQENVRRA
+21 EAQANVQRA
-30 AEGMRNTW
+30 TEGMRQSW
-38 RNLVSSM
+38 QSLVSN
-45 KEGWDK
+45 
-51 LATSMRP
+51 LRP

-63 ASQGFLNITQKFS
+63 ATEGFQRFTGLFS
-76 EAAQV
+76 ASAQV

-86 KSLLDVA
+86 KALLDVA
-93 AITGITGDDLDKLGD
+93 AITGITGDDLDNLGD

-119 TATDN
+119 SASDN

-155 LAKTMGGDVV
+155 LAKTMGGNVV

-176 QFKVDLQNPIAAAGE
+176 QFKVNLDDPIAAAGE

-205 GAAEVTQIAQA
+205 GAAEVPQIAQA

-272 TNMLAAYRV
+272 TNMLATYGV

-303 GQNTDVLAAVFG
+303 GQNTDALAAVFG

-326 NTADAQAELT
+326 NTAQAQAELT

-356 SEWLGRCKAW
+356 SEWMGRCKAW

-401 YSGLAPVLKGVGAWL
+401 YSGLTPVLKGVGTWL
-416 RQTVVAQKLMV
+416 RQTVVAQKLLV

-432 ATAVQWLW
+432 VTAVQWLW
-440 NAALSANPIGIV
+440 NAAMTANPIGII
-452 IVAIGALVAAIVWLA
+452 IVAIGALVAGIVWLA

-482 GAKLLFQG
+482 GAKLLFRG

-504 GLMIGLNKIKAGW
+504 GLMIGLNKIKEGW
-517 YSFKNAV
+517 YRFKNAV

-533 KMLSQINED
+533 KMLAQINED
-542 TEKRKQAIADSAKKV
+542 TEKRKQAIIDSAKKV
-557 YETGIAAKEEFIKA
+557 QETTLAAKEEFIKA
-571 GQSLTWNK
+571 GKSLKWNK
-579 EEKKEATEAPKAGN
+579 EEEKKETTESPKAGN

-599 IGGGTNPNPIT
+599 IGGGASPNPIT
-610 PTKGSKEGGK
+610 PTKGGKEGGK
-620 DGTMSVGG
+620 EETMSVAG
-628 SGGGNK
+628 SGGSSK
-634 NITVNITMNCTFPI
+634 TITINITMNNSFPI

>member
-6 TWTFEAKDNVSQPLH
+6 TWIFEAKDNVSQPLH

-30 AEGMRNTW
+30 TEGMHNTW
-38 RNLVSSM
+38 KDFISSM

-81 GADYE
+81 GANYE

-205 GAAEVTQIAQA
+205 GAAEVPQIAQA

-272 TNMLAAYRV
+272 TNMLAAYGV

-326 NTADAQAELT
+326 NTAQAQAELT
-336 QQISGTNVATE
+336 EQISGTNVATE
-347 QASIVMSGW
+347 QATIVMSGW
-356 SEWLGRCKAW
+356 SEWMGRCKAW

-388 GGVVS
+388 GGVIS
-393 VLGDMGSA
+393 TLGDMGSA
-401 YSGLAPVLKGVGAWL
+401 YSGLAPVVKALGGWLK
-416 RQTVVAQKLMV
+416 QTVVVQKLMV
-427 VWTKV
+427 VWTKA

-440 NAALSANPIGIV
+440 NAALSANPIGII
-452 IVAIGALVAAIVWLA
+452 IVAIGALVAGIIYLA

-490 FIAYIEMGWTTLIN
+490 FSASIETVWLTMVN
-504 GLMIGLNKIKAGW
+504 SLMIGLNKIKEGW
-517 YSFKNAV
+517 YEFKNTV
-524 GLGDEAENN
+524 GLGDESENN
-533 KMLSQINED
+533 NMLAQINED
-542 TEKRKQAIADSAKKV
+542 TENRKKAIVDSAKV
-557 YETGIAAKEEFIKA
+557 AYEANLAAKEEFIKA

-579 EEKKEATEAPKAGN
+579 DKKEATEAPKAGN

-599 IGGGTNPNPIT
+599 IGGGANPTPIT
-610 PTKGSKEGGK
+610 STKGNKDGGK

-628 SGGGNK
+628 NGGGSK
-634 NITVNITMNCTFPI
+634 TITINITMNNTFPI

>member
-6 TWTFEAKDNVSQPLH
+6 TWTFEANDNISGTLH

-30 AEGMRNTW
+30 TEGMRESWQT
-38 RNLVSSM
+38 LV
-45 KEGWDK
+45 
-51 LATSMRP
+51 TSLRP

-63 ASQGFLNITQKFS
+63 ATEGFQRLTGLFS
-76 EAAQV
+76 ASAQV

-119 TATDN
+119 TASDN
-124 LATFQTILSR
+124 LSTFQTILSR

-205 GAAEVTQIAQA
+205 GAAEVPQIAQA

-272 TNMLAAYRV
+272 TNMLAAYGV

-303 GQNTDVLAAVFG
+303 GQNTDALAAVFG

-401 YSGLAPVLKGVGAWL
+401 YSGFAPVLKGVGTWL
-416 RQTVVAQKLMV
+416 RQTVVAQKLLV

-432 ATAVQWLW
+432 VTAVQWLW
-440 NAALSANPIGIV
+440 NAAMTANPIGII
-452 IVAIGALVAAIVWLA
+452 IVAIGALVAGIVWLA

-482 GAKLLFQG
+482 GAKLLFRG

-504 GLMIGLNKIKAGW
+504 GLMIGLNKIKEGW
-517 YSFKNAV
+517 YRFKNAV
-524 GLGDEAENN
+524 GLGDETENN
-533 KMLSQINED
+533 KMLAQINED
-542 TEKRKQAIADSAKKV
+542 TEKRKQAIIDSAKKV
-557 YETGIAAKEEFIKA
+557 QETTLAAKEEFIKA
-571 GQSLTWNK
+571 GKSLKWNK
-579 EEKKEATEAPKAGN
+579 EEEKKENTESPKAGN

-599 IGGGTNPNPIT
+599 IGGGASSNPIT
-610 PTKGSKEGGK
+610 PTKGSKEAGK
-620 DGTMSVGG
+620 EGTMSVAG
-628 SGGGNK
+628 SGGSSK
-634 NITVNITMNCTFPI
+634 TITINITMNNSFPI

>member
-6 TWTFEAKDNVSQPLH
+6 TWIFEAKDNVSQPLH

-30 AEGMRNTW
+30 AEGMHNTW
-38 RNLVSSM
+38 KDFISSM

-93 AITGITGDDLDKLGD
+93 AITGITGDDLDKLGG

-176 QFKVDLQNPIAAAGE
+176 QFKVNLDDPIAAAGE

-205 GAAEVTQIAQA
+205 GAAEVPQIAQA

-272 TNMLAAYRV
+272 TNMLAAYGV

-326 NTADAQAELT
+326 NTAQAQAELT
-336 QQISGTNVATE
+336 EQISGTNVATE
-347 QASIVMSGW
+347 QATIVMSGW
-356 SEWLGRCKAW
+356 SEWMGRCKAW

-388 GGVVS
+388 GGVIS
-393 VLGDMGSA
+393 TLGDMGSA
-401 YSGLAPVLKGVGAWL
+401 YSGLAPVVKALGGWLK
-416 RQTVVAQKLMV
+416 QTVVVQKLMV
-427 VWTKV
+427 VWTKA

-440 NAALSANPIGIV
+440 NAALSANPIGII
-452 IVAIGALVAAIVWLA
+452 IVAIGALVAGIIYLA

-490 FIAYIEMGWTTLIN
+490 FSASIETVWLTMVN
-504 GLMIGLNKIKAGW
+504 SLMIGLNKIKEGW
-517 YSFKNAV
+517 YEFKNAV
-524 GLGDEAENN
+524 GLGDENENN
-533 KMLSQINED
+533 KMLAQINED
-542 TEKRKQAIADSAKKV
+542 TENRKKAITDSAKV
-557 YETGIAAKEEFIKA
+557 AYEANLAAKEEFTKA

-579 EEKKEATEAPKAGN
+579 EKKEATEAPKAGN

-599 IGGGTNPNPIT
+599 IGGGANPTPIT
-610 PTKGSKEGGK
+610 PTKGGKDGGK
-620 DGTMSVGG
+620 DSTMSVGG
-628 SGGGNK
+628 SGGGSK
-634 NITVNITMNCTFPI
+634 TITINITMNNTFPI

>member
-6 TWTFEAKDNVSQPLH
+6 TWIFEAKDNVSQPLH

-30 AEGMRNTW
+30 TEGMHNTW
-38 RNLVSSM
+38 KDFISSM

-93 AITGITGDDLDKLGD
+93 AITGIAGDDLDKLGG

-155 LAKTMGGDVV
+155 LAKTMGGDIV

-176 QFKVDLQNPIAAAGE
+176 QFKVNLDDPIAAAGE

-205 GAAEVTQIAQA
+205 GAAEVPQIAQA

-272 TNMLAAYRV
+272 TNMLAAYGV

-326 NTADAQAELT
+326 NTAQAQAELT
-336 QQISGTNVATE
+336 EQISGTNVATE
-347 QASIVMSGW
+347 QATIVMSGW
-356 SEWLGRCKAW
+356 SEWMGRCKAW

-388 GGVVS
+388 GGVIS
-393 VLGDMGSA
+393 TLGDMGSA
-401 YSGLAPVLKGVGAWL
+401 YSGLAPVVKALGGWLK
-416 RQTVVAQKLMV
+416 QTVVVQKLMV
-427 VWTKV
+427 VWTKA

-440 NAALSANPIGIV
+440 NAALSANPIGII
-452 IVAIGALVAAIVWLA
+452 IVAIGALVAGIIYLA

-490 FIAYIEMGWTTLIN
+490 FSASIETVWLTMVN
-504 GLMIGLNKIKAGW
+504 SLMIGLNKIKEGW
-517 YSFKNAV
+517 YEFKNAV
-524 GLGDEAENN
+524 GLGDESENN

-542 TEKRKQAIADSAKKV
+542 TENRKKAITDSAKV
-557 YETGIAAKEEFIKA
+557 AYEANLAAKEEFTKA

-579 EEKKEATEAPKAGN
+579 EKKEATEAPKAGN

-599 IGGGTNPNPIT
+599 IGGGANPTPIT
-610 PTKGSKEGGK
+610 PTKGGKDGGK

-628 SGGGNK
+628 SGGGSK
-634 NITVNITMNCTFPI
+634 TITINITMNNTFPI

>member
-6 TWTFEAKDNVSQPLH
+6 TWIFEAKDNVSQPLH

-30 AEGMRNTW
+30 TEGMQNTW
-38 RNLVSSM
+38 KDFISSM

-93 AITGITGDDLDKLGD
+93 AITGITGDDLDKLGG

-176 QFKVDLQNPIAAAGE
+176 QFKVNLDDPIAAAAE

-205 GAAEVTQIAQA
+205 GAAEVPQIAQA

-272 TNMLAAYRV
+272 TNMLAAYGV

-326 NTADAQAELT
+326 NTAQAQAELT

-347 QASIVMSGW
+347 QATIVMSGW
-356 SEWLGRCKAW
+356 SEWMGRCKAW
-366 LDDLKIGSFSFTK
+366 LDDLKIGSFSFAK

-388 GGVVS
+388 GGVIS
-393 VLGDMGSA
+393 TLGDMGSA
-401 YSGLAPVLKGVGAWL
+401 YSGLAPVVKALGGWLK
-416 RQTVVAQKLMV
+416 QTVVVQKLMV
-427 VWTKV
+427 VWTKA

-440 NAALSANPIGIV
+440 NAALSANPIGII
-452 IVAIGALVAAIVWLA
+452 IVAIGALVAGIIYLA

-490 FIAYIEMGWTTLIN
+490 FSASIETVWLTMVN
-504 GLMIGLNKIKAGW
+504 SLMIGLNKIKEGW
-517 YSFKNAV
+517 YEFKNAV
-524 GLGDEAENN
+524 GLGDESENN
-533 KMLSQINED
+533 KMLAQINED
-542 TEKRKQAIADSAKKV
+542 TENRKKAIADSAKV
-557 YETGIAAKEEFIKA
+557 AYEANLAAKEEFIKA

-579 EEKKEATEAPKAGN
+579 DKKEATEAPKAGN

-599 IGGGTNPNPIT
+599 IGGGASPNPIT

-620 DGTMSVGG
+620 DSTMSVGG
-628 SGGGNK
+628 SGGGSK
-634 NITVNITMNCTFPI
+634 TITINITMNNTFPI

>member
-1 MNHTT
+1 MNHST
-6 TWTFEAKDNVSQPLH
+6 TWTFEARDNITGTLH
-21 TAQENVRRA
+21 TAQDNVRRA
-30 AEGMRNTW
+30 TERMRESW
-38 RNLVSSM
+38 QGLVRNVR
-45 KEGWDK
+45 EGWES

-76 EAAQV
+76 DAAQV

-93 AITGITGDDLDKLGD
+93 AITGIAGDDLDKLGG

-145 LAKMGSYANT
+145 LAKMGGHANT

-176 QFKVDLQNPIAAAGE
+176 QFKVDLQNPIMAAAE
-191 MERMMNVMA
+191 MGRMMNVMA

-205 GAAEVTQIAQA
+205 GAAEVPQIAQA

-226 SNVSFEETNAAL
+226 LNVSFEETNAAL
-238 QALAQSGKYGAEAG
+238 QSLAQSGKYGAEAG

-272 TNMLAAYRV
+272 TNILAAYGV

-288 TTVPFAERLKELQKI
+288 TTLPFAERLKELQKI
-303 GQNTDVLAAVFG
+303 GQNTDALAAVFG

-336 QQISGTNVATE
+336 AQITGTNVATE

-356 SEWLGRCKAW
+356 GEWMSRCKAW

-379 VLGVVGDSL
+379 ILGIVGDSL
-388 GGVVS
+388 GGVIS
-393 VLGDMGSA
+393 TLGDMGAA
-401 YSGLAPVLKGVGAWL
+401 YSGLAPVVKALGGWL
-416 RQTVVAQKLMV
+416 RQTVVVQKLMV

-432 ATAVQWLW
+432 ATAAQWLW
-440 NAALSANPIGIV
+440 NAALSANPIGVV
-452 IVAIGALVAAIVWLA
+452 IVAVAALTAGIVYLA

-482 GAKLLFQG
+482 GARLLFQG
-490 FIAYIEMGWTTLIN
+490 FIAYIEMGWGTLIN
-504 GLMIGLNKIKAGW
+504 GLMIGLNKIKEGW

-524 GLGDEAENN
+524 GLGNEKENN
-533 KMLSQINED
+533 KMLSQVNED
-542 TEKRKQAIADSAKKV
+542 TERRKKAIVDSVRKV
-557 YETGIAAKEEFIKA
+557 YETGIAAKEEFVKA
-571 GQSLTWNK
+571 GHSLTWNK
-579 EEKKEATEAPKAGN
+579 EEEKKAPAPQKSGN
-593 LSASSA
+593 LSANSV
-599 IGGGTNPNPIT
+599 IGGGATPNSIT
-610 PTKGSKEGGK
+610 PTRGVKEGGRE
-620 DGTMSVGG
+620 GTMSIGGGGG
-628 SGGGNK
+628 SNK

-648 DKTIGSKENAA
+648 DKTIGSKESAA

-669 MRDALVTL
+669 LRDTIVTL

>member
-6 TWTFEAKDNVSQPLH
+6 TWIFEAKDNVSQPLH

-30 AEGMRNTW
+30 TEGMHNTW
-38 RNLVSSM
+38 KDFISSM

-81 GADYE
+81 GANYE

-205 GAAEVTQIAQA
+205 GAAEVPQIAQA

-272 TNMLAAYRV
+272 TNMLAAYGV

-326 NTADAQAELT
+326 NTAQAQAELT
-336 QQISGTNVATE
+336 EQISGTNVATE
-347 QASIVMSGW
+347 QATIVMSGW
-356 SEWLGRCKAW
+356 SEWMGRCKAW

-388 GGVVS
+388 GGVIS
-393 VLGDMGSA
+393 TLGDMGSA
-401 YSGLAPVLKGVGAWL
+401 YSGLAPVVKALGGWLK
-416 RQTVVAQKLMV
+416 QTVVVQKLMV
-427 VWTKV
+427 VWTKA

-440 NAALSANPIGIV
+440 NAALSANPIGII
-452 IVAIGALVAAIVWLA
+452 IVAIGALVAGIVYLA

-490 FIAYIEMGWTTLIN
+490 FSASIETVWLTMVN
-504 GLMIGLNKIKAGW
+504 SLMIGLNKIKEGW
-517 YSFKNAV
+517 YEFKNAV
-524 GLGDEAENN
+524 GLGDESENN
-533 KMLSQINED
+533 NMLAQINED
-542 TEKRKQAIADSAKKV
+542 TENRKKAIADSAKV
-557 YETGIAAKEEFIKA
+557 AYEANLAAKEEFIKA

-579 EEKKEATEAPKAGN
+579 DKKEATEAPKAGN

-599 IGGGTNPNPIT
+599 IGGGANPTPIT
-610 PTKGSKEGGK
+610 STKGNKDGGK
-620 DGTMSVGG
+620 DSTMSVGG
-628 SGGGNK
+628 SGGGSK
-634 NITVNITMNCTFPI
+634 TITINITMNNTFPI

>member
-1 MNHTT
+1 VNHTT
-6 TWTFEAKDNVSQPLH
+6 TWTFEANDNVSETLH
-21 TAQENVRRA
+21 EAQANVQRA
-30 AEGMRNTW
+30 TEGMRQSW
-38 RNLVSSM
+38 QSLVSN
-45 KEGWDK
+45 
-51 LATSMRP
+51 LRP

-63 ASQGFLNITQKFS
+63 ATEGFQRLTGLFS
-76 EAAQV
+76 ASAQV

-86 KSLLDVA
+86 KALLDVA
-93 AITGITGDDLDKLGD
+93 AITGITGDDLDNLGD

-119 TATDN
+119 SASDN

-176 QFKVDLQNPIAAAGE
+176 QFKVNLDDPIAATGE

-205 GAAEVTQIAQA
+205 GAAEVPQIAQA

-272 TNMLAAYRV
+272 TNMLAAYGV

-401 YSGLAPVLKGVGAWL
+401 YSGFAPVLKGVGTWL
-416 RQTVVAQKLMV
+416 RQTVVAQKLLV

-432 ATAVQWLW
+432 VTAVQWLW
-440 NAALSANPIGIV
+440 NAAMTANPIGII
-452 IVAIGALVAAIVWLA
+452 IVAIGALVAGIVWLA

-482 GAKLLFQG
+482 GAKLLFRG

-504 GLMIGLNKIKAGW
+504 GLMIGLNKIKEGW
-517 YSFKNAV
+517 YRFKNAV
-524 GLGDEAENN
+524 GLGDETENN
-533 KMLSQINED
+533 KMLAQINED
-542 TEKRKQAIADSAKKV
+542 TEKRKQAIIDSAKKV
-557 YETGIAAKEEFIKA
+557 QETTLAAKEEFIKA
-571 GQSLTWNK
+571 GKSLKWNK
-579 EEKKEATEAPKAGN
+579 EEEKKENTESPKAGN

-599 IGGGTNPNPIT
+599 IGGGASSNPIT
-610 PTKGSKEGGK
+610 PTKGGKEGGK
-620 DGTMSVGG
+620 EGTMSVAG
-628 SGGGNK
+628 SGGSSK
-634 NITVNITMNCTFPI
+634 TITINITMNNSFPI

>member
-30 AEGMRNTW
+30 TEGMQNTW
-38 RNLVSSM
+38 KDFISSM

-86 KSLLDVA
+86 KSLLDVS
-93 AITGITGDDLDKLGD
+93 AITGITGDGLDKLGG
-108 KARNLAKEFGG
+108 KARNLAKEFGS

-134 LGPQIGESDEA
+134 LGPQIGKSDEA
-145 LAKMGSYANT
+145 LAKMGRSANT

-176 QFKVDLQNPIAAAGE
+176 QFKVNLDDPIAAAGE

-205 GAAEVTQIAQA
+205 GAAEVPQIAQA

-272 TNMLAAYRV
+272 TNMLATYGV

-326 NTADAQAELT
+326 NTAQAQAELT
-336 QQISGTNVATE
+336 EQISGTNVATQ

-356 SEWLGRCKAW
+356 SEWMGRCKAW
-366 LDDLKIGSFSFTK
+366 LDDLKIGSFAFAK
-379 VLGVVGDSL
+379 ILGVVGDSL
-388 GGVVS
+388 AGVIS
-393 VLGDMGSA
+393 TLGDLGSA
-401 YSGLAPVLKGVGAWL
+401 YSGLSPVVKALGGWLK
-416 RQTVVAQKLMV
+416 QTVVAQKLMV

-452 IVAIGALVAAIVWLA
+452 IVAIGALVAGIVWLA

-504 GLMIGLNKIKAGW
+504 GLMIGLNKIKEGW

-542 TEKRKQAIADSAKKV
+542 TENRKKAIADSAKV
-557 YETGIAAKEEFIKA
+557 AYEANLAAKEEFIKA

-579 EEKKEATEAPKAGN
+579 DKKEATEAPKAGN

-599 IGGGTNPNPIT
+599 IGGGASPNPIT
-610 PTKGSKEGGK
+610 PTKGRKEGGK

-628 SGGGNK
+628 SGGGSK
-634 NITVNITMNCTFPI
+634 TITINITMNNTFPI

>member
-6 TWTFEAKDNVSQPLH
+6 TWIFEAKDNVSQPLH

-30 AEGMRNTW
+30 TEGMHNTW
-38 RNLVSSM
+38 KDFISSM

-81 GADYE
+81 GADFE

-93 AITGITGDDLDKLGD
+93 AITGITGDDLDKLGG

-176 QFKVDLQNPIAAAGE
+176 QFKVNLDDPIAAAAE

-205 GAAEVTQIAQA
+205 GAAEVPQIAQA

-272 TNMLAAYRV
+272 TNMLAAYGV

-326 NTADAQAELT
+326 NTAQAQAELT

-347 QASIVMSGW
+347 QATIVMSGW
-356 SEWLGRCKAW
+356 SEWMGRCKAW
-366 LDDLKIGSFSFTK
+366 LDDLKIGSFSFAK

-388 GGVVS
+388 GGVIS
-393 VLGDMGSA
+393 TLGDMGSA
-401 YSGLAPVLKGVGAWL
+401 YSGLAPVVKALGGWLK
-416 RQTVVAQKLMV
+416 QTVVVQKLMV
-427 VWTKV
+427 VWTKA

-440 NAALSANPIGIV
+440 NAALSANPIGII
-452 IVAIGALVAAIVWLA
+452 IVAIGALVAGIIYLA

-490 FIAYIEMGWTTLIN
+490 FSASIETVWLTMVN
-504 GLMIGLNKIKAGW
+504 SLMIGLNKIKEGW
-517 YSFKNAV
+517 YEFKNAV
-524 GLGDEAENN
+524 GLGDESENN
-533 KMLSQINED
+533 KMLAQINED
-542 TEKRKQAIADSAKKV
+542 TENRKKAIADSAKV
-557 YETGIAAKEEFIKA
+557 AYEANLAAKEEFIKA

-579 EEKKEATEAPKAGN
+579 DKKEATEAPKAGN

-599 IGGGTNPNPIT
+599 IGGGASTNPIT

-628 SGGGNK
+628 SGGGSK
-634 NITVNITMNCTFPI
+634 TITINITMNNTFPI

>member
-6 TWTFEAKDNVSQPLH
+6 TWIFEAKDNVSQPLH

-30 AEGMRNTW
+30 TEGMHNTW
-38 RNLVSSM
+38 KDFISSM

-81 GADYE
+81 GANYE

-205 GAAEVTQIAQA
+205 GAAEVPQIAQA

-272 TNMLAAYRV
+272 TNMLAAYGV

-326 NTADAQAELT
+326 NTAQAQAELT
-336 QQISGTNVATE
+336 EQISGTNVATE
-347 QASIVMSGW
+347 QATIVMSGW
-356 SEWLGRCKAW
+356 SEWMGRCKAW

-388 GGVVS
+388 GGVIS
-393 VLGDMGSA
+393 TLGDMGSA
-401 YSGLAPVLKGVGAWL
+401 YSGLAPVVKALGGWLK
-416 RQTVVAQKLMV
+416 QTVVVQKLMV
-427 VWTKV
+427 VWTKA

-440 NAALSANPIGIV
+440 NAALSANPIGII
-452 IVAIGALVAAIVWLA
+452 IVAIGALVAGIIYLA

-490 FIAYIEMGWTTLIN
+490 FSASIETVWLTMVN
-504 GLMIGLNKIKAGW
+504 SLMIGLNKIKEGW
-517 YSFKNAV
+517 YEFKNVV
-524 GLGDEAENN
+524 GLGDESENN
-533 KMLSQINED
+533 NMLAQINED
-542 TEKRKQAIADSAKKV
+542 TENRKKAIADSAKV
-557 YETGIAAKEEFIKA
+557 AYEANLAAKEEFIKA

-579 EEKKEATEAPKAGN
+579 EKKEATEAPKAGN

-599 IGGGTNPNPIT
+599 IGGGANPTPIT
-610 PTKGSKEGGK
+610 STKGNKDGGK
-620 DGTMSVGG
+620 DSTMSVGG
-628 SGGGNK
+628 SGGGSK
-634 NITVNITMNCTFPI
+634 TITINITMNNTFPI

-669 MRDALVTL
+669 MRDSLVTL

>member
-6 TWTFEAKDNVSQPLH
+6 TWVFEAKDNVSQPLH

-30 AEGMRNTW
+30 TEGMQNTW
-38 RNLVSSM
+38 KDFISSM

-93 AITGITGDDLDKLGD
+93 AITGITGDDLDKLGG

-176 QFKVDLQNPIAAAGE
+176 QFKVNLDDPIAAAAE

-205 GAAEVTQIAQA
+205 GAAEVPQIAQA

-272 TNMLAAYRV
+272 TNMLAAYGV

-326 NTADAQAELT
+326 NTAQAQAELT

-347 QASIVMSGW
+347 QATIVMSGW
-356 SEWLGRCKAW
+356 SEWMGRCKAW
-366 LDDLKIGSFSFTK
+366 LDDLKIGSFSFAK

-388 GGVVS
+388 GGVIS
-393 VLGDMGSA
+393 TLGDMGSA
-401 YSGLAPVLKGVGAWL
+401 YSGLAPVVKALGGWLK
-416 RQTVVAQKLMV
+416 QTVVVQKLMV
-427 VWTKV
+427 VWTKA

-440 NAALSANPIGIV
+440 NAALSANPIGII
-452 IVAIGALVAAIVWLA
+452 IVAIGALVAGIIYLA

-490 FIAYIEMGWTTLIN
+490 FSASIETVWLTMVN
-504 GLMIGLNKIKAGW
+504 SLMIGLNKIKEGW
-517 YSFKNAV
+517 YEFKNAV
-524 GLGDEAENN
+524 GLGDESENN
-533 KMLSQINED
+533 KMLAQINED
-542 TEKRKQAIADSAKKV
+542 TENRKKAIADSAKV
-557 YETGIAAKEEFIKA
+557 AYEANLAAKEEFIKA

-579 EEKKEATEAPKAGN
+579 DKKEATEAPKAGN

-599 IGGGTNPNPIT
+599 IGGGASPNPIT

-620 DGTMSVGG
+620 DSTMSVGG
-628 SGGGNK
+628 SGGGSK
-634 NITVNITMNCTFPI
+634 TITINITMNNTFPI